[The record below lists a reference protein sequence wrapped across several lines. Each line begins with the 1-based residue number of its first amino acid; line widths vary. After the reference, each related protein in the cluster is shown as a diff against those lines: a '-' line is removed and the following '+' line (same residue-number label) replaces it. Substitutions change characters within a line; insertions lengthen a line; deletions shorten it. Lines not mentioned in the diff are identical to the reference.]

1 MTDSATNGE
10 ATRRSNGVQP
20 DVEADPGGQ
29 HMVDTIDPDA
39 VDFQPLVLQNK
50 NGDAADSNNI
60 KVGHHYRRSPPDS
73 EKGGNSDVNTNGSTN
88 SNFFGTSPPSDSSS
102 SSSINGD
109 SDASSGKSKDGVFDG
124 NDLFYRLQYVIR
136 RKYIDPLL
144 RDESIMSS
152 VYVGLASF
160 LIIFLFGTVVSYV
173 IGKLRMVTTDEKSL
187 FSSSTV
193 KVIRDGQPPPPNTKL
208 PRNLDVFA
216 DVGEELTTTDTA
228 MFWHVHRSAGT
239 TMKNVLAACLGKVV
253 ASEIGGQYSNNNDM
267 NQDLTL
273 VAQPYGTFVNVDTT
287 TLPGLQRAASLG
299 LVPSR
304 TAEVIFSPYIH
315 ESSILFDSTY
325 RGRLFT
331 ILRDPIDRIVSLY
344 HYQKPLKFGEVMAL
358 SEFALLNDNWQVRML
373 SGEMSAEIT
382 VDHLN
387 VAKEML
393 RRKFLIGLLEEK
405 TESLQRFTSYFGW
418 SLTSPE
424 AQNCKN
430 SKFYFEWAGSN
441 EYPMLD
447 YSNPA
452 DQEVLQVIGKQNR
465 FDIELYKYAVK
476 LFEEQQS
483 LFRANEESD
492 VI

>member
-1 MTDSATNGE
+1 
-10 ATRRSNGVQP
+10 
-20 DVEADPGGQ
+20 
-29 HMVDTIDPDA
+29 
-39 VDFQPLVLQNK
+39 
-50 NGDAADSNNI
+50 
-60 KVGHHYRRSPPDS
+60 
-73 EKGGNSDVNTNGSTN
+73 
-88 SNFFGTSPPSDSSS
+88 
-102 SSSINGD
+102 
-109 SDASSGKSKDGVFDG
+109 
-124 NDLFYRLQYVIR
+124 
-136 RKYIDPLL
+136 
-144 RDESIMSS
+144 
-152 VYVGLASF
+152 
-160 LIIFLFGTVVSYV
+160 
-173 IGKLRMVTTDEKSL
+173 
-187 FSSSTV
+187 
-193 KVIRDGQPPPPNTKL
+193 
-208 PRNLDVFA
+208 
-216 DVGEELTTTDTA
+216 
-228 MFWHVHRSAGT
+228 
-239 TMKNVLAACLGKVV
+239 
-253 ASEIGGQYSNNNDM
+253 
-267 NQDLTL
+267 
-273 VAQPYGTFVNVDTT
+273 
-287 TLPGLQRAASLG
+287 
-299 LVPSR
+299 
-304 TAEVIFSPYIH
+304 
-315 ESSILFDSTY
+315 
-325 RGRLFT
+325 
-331 ILRDPIDRIVSLY
+331 
-344 HYQKPLKFGEVMAL
+344 MAL